1 MVANVNDQAG
11 LAEIR
16 SAGFGRALL
25 TSARRDPIAMTAI
38 VVVACMLLLSMVGS
52 HLSSWDPYA
61 TDPASRLMAPSWQHL
76 FGTDDLGRDILARIL
91 AGGANSTLMAF
102 GILVIAIVVGTFV
115 GLISGYWGGAVDEFL
130 MRVTD
135 VFLAFPAMILAM
147 CLAAALGP
155 NLVNATIATGVV
167 WWPWYARLVR
177 AETIRIKN
185 ELYVESAIA
194 MGAPLRRILV
204 VHILRNGYV
213 PVVVQASM
221 DVGYA
226 VLTLAGLSFIGLG
239 AQPPLAEWGAM
250 VSLGRDYLLK
260 EWWMV
265 AFPGAAIFLFVLC
278 FNVIGEYLHGVLT
291 NEGHD

>member
-1 MVANVNDQAG
+1 MAANVNESAGPGGARSAG
-11 LAEIR
+11 LAR
-16 SAGFGRALL
+16 SLL
-25 TSARRDPIAMTAI
+25 TSFRRNPVAMAAIAM
-38 VVVACMLLLSMVGS
+38 VACILLLSVAGS

-61 TDPASRLMAPSWQHL
+61 TDPASRLMAPSWEHL
-76 FGTDDLGRDILARIL
+76 FGTDDLGRDVLARIL

-102 GILVIAIVVGTFV
+102 GILAIAIVVGTFV
-115 GLISGYWGGAVDEFL
+115 GLISGYWGGAVDELL

-291 NEGHD
+291 SEGDG